1 VLLPLL
7 GRPYHEALAAGE
19 IELKFDPAEG
29 SFSAWYF
36 EHRLPI
42 APQCYATILRK
53 VVAREE
59 ATRPAGQQLL
69 DLAGRKIVTREN
81 ADTLK
86 RELASTAATVDV
98 LSQGLR
104 AYRPDPND
112 PIPARSLHRLLERQ
126 HYRIAHWRLASS
138 EINYRR
144 FFDINSLAALRV
156 EHPATFDA
164 IHRRVLRLISDNQLQ
179 GLRLDHIDGLWD
191 PDRYCD
197 RLQQAISTARGSSEP
212 FYIVVEK
219 ILEPDEP
226 PPAFPGIFGTT
237 GYEWLNVI
245 TQALIDG
252 EGLAPLTRTW
262 CDASGETRPFTAIV
276 MEAKRYVIGNLLA
289 SEFTTLANLLT
300 RIAAGHCSTRD
311 FAPTRLRAALELY
324 VLNFPVYRTYVTP
337 ERCSAAD
344 RRFIEHTIAAA
355 RREWHGPDDGIFE
368 FLRAILTLEAIVPGR
383 STHSRRHA
391 RQFVGKL
398 QQFTGPLMA
407 KSLEDTAFYRYHA
420 VLALTEVGGRPDAPA
435 LTIDSFHKRMHAR
448 ASKAPHG
455 LTATATHDT
464 KRGEDARAR
473 LMALT
478 ELPDEW
484 RALVQDWRRFT
495 ARLISEVRGTRVPSA
510 AHEYLFY
517 QALLGGWPL
526 GVPDQSFT
534 ERVQAFLR
542 KAAREGK
549 QQTSWLD
556 PDSDYERGLA
566 DFVAAALDPARS
578 DAFLKSFTPFAQ
590 RIARLGAL
598 NSLSQLTLKLTVPGV
613 PDIYQ
618 GTELWDLSFVD
629 PDNRRPVDFPAR
641 AELLDRLVAERN
653 WSSLTDTWQ
662 SGDIKLALLHHL
674 LEIRR
679 EYAELFATG
688 DYGPI
693 TVRGAHAAR
702 VVAFTRSDRRDAI
715 VVALGRCFAPL
726 TDGGRRWPR
735 ATDWQGEIVLDGY
748 EAIEALGPS
757 RALPRGNRLDL
768 SKLFDPLPIA
778 LLRATHTK

>member
-1 VLLPLL
+1 
-7 GRPYHEALAAGE
+7 
-19 IELKFDPAEG
+19 
-29 SFSAWYF
+29 
-36 EHRLPI
+36 
-42 APQCYATILRK
+42 
-53 VVAREE
+53 
-59 ATRPAGQQLL
+59 
-69 DLAGRKIVTREN
+69 
-81 ADTLK
+81 
-86 RELASTAATVDV
+86 
-98 LSQGLR
+98 
-104 AYRPDPND
+104 
-112 PIPARSLHRLLERQ
+112 
-126 HYRIAHWRLASS
+126 
-138 EINYRR
+138 
-144 FFDINSLAALRV
+144 
-156 EHPATFDA
+156 
-164 IHRRVLRLISDNQLQ
+164 
-179 GLRLDHIDGLWD
+179 
-191 PDRYCD
+191 
-197 RLQQAISTARGSSEP
+197 
-212 FYIVVEK
+212 
-219 ILEPDEP
+219 
-226 PPAFPGIFGTT
+226 
-237 GYEWLNVI
+237 
-245 TQALIDG
+245 
-252 EGLAPLTRTW
+252 
-262 CDASGETRPFTAIV
+262 
-276 MEAKRYVIGNLLA
+276 
-289 SEFTTLANLLT
+289 
-300 RIAAGHCSTRD
+300 
-311 FAPTRLRAALELY
+311 
-324 VLNFPVYRTYVTP
+324 
-337 ERCSAAD
+337 
-344 RRFIEHTIAAA
+344 
-355 RREWHGPDDGIFE
+355 
-368 FLRAILTLEAIVPGR
+368 
-383 STHSRRHA
+383 
-391 RQFVGKL
+391 
-398 QQFTGPLMA
+398 
-407 KSLEDTAFYRYHA
+407 
-420 VLALTEVGGRPDAPA
+420 
-435 LTIDSFHKRMHAR
+435 
-448 ASKAPHG
+448 
-455 LTATATHDT
+455 
-464 KRGEDARAR
+464 
-473 LMALT
+473 
-478 ELPDEW
+478 
-484 RALVQDWRRFT
+484 VQDWRRFN

-778 LLRATHTK
+778 LLRAARTK